1 MKVEQIKDNGEEVRL
16 RVSASAA
23 EMSKAFTDGLDA
35 FVVQYQMDQLEGE
48 SSLEKINNAL
58 GEEDGKAAVYNAVI
72 NYLVP
77 FALEKQ
83 GTMPV
88 STYGIESDETPEP
101 DKMFSFDMTVLVKPE
116 FELSSYKPVKVEMSK
131 SACWFVNSLLLSRVF
146 NLTMLRFRFLRSPM
160 SGLLTI

>member
-58 GEEDGKAAVYNAVI
+58 GEEDGKAAVYNAYFPVVKLSHRTVCQRNYILTHHKVI
-72 NYLVP
+72 YTVADKGKSERRYLP
-77 FALEKQ
+77 
-83 GTMPV
+83 
-88 STYGIESDETPEP
+88 
-101 DKMFSFDMTVLVKPE
+101 
-116 FELSSYKPVKVEMSK
+116 
-131 SACWFVNSLLLSRVF
+131 
-146 NLTMLRFRFLRSPM
+146 
-160 SGLLTI
+160 

>member
-16 RVSASAA
+16 RVFASAA

-101 DKMFSFDMTVLVKPE
+101 DVLVR
-116 FELSSYKPVKVEMSK
+116 YDG
-131 SACWFVNSLLLSRVF
+131 
-146 NLTMLRFRFLRSPM
+146 
-160 SGLLTI
+160 SGQA